1 MALQAQNTSFQLK
14 LLFAILL
21 CQLMNYLQENKKTL
35 GKLKQNKGCKEL
47 EHKRKQMISWHIEI
61 VLSKA
66 KTNQATTHPIAIKR

>member
-1 MALQAQNTSFQLK
+1 
-14 LLFAILL
+14 
-21 CQLMNYLQENKKTL
+21 MNYLQENKKTL